1 MFYEATSKFWKL
13 ELISTQQG
21 KLRGRYVLNHYVLEQ
36 NTKPKVFFNSISCAT
51 VRLKRALGL
60 LNRPASFP
68 NLLVYFGT
76 EQVLSTSAHYQKL
89 I

>member
-36 NTKPKVFFNSISCAT
+36 NTKPIVFNSMSCAI

-60 LNRPASFP
+60 LNRPASFQIFWYI
-68 NLLVYFGT
+68 L
-76 EQVLSTSAHYQKL
+76 EQRKSCPVQPTIKK
-89 I
+89 